1 MREIASRKRALVA
14 VLLAATLSATP
25 APGEDSAPSPPPGDV
40 EHLRTYAAGLLQQ
53 IEQLRAEITRLTRER
68 DEQAKELAQ
77 VRGTLQALRAEEQRR
92 RAKQEESGHGG
103 PKQVAGD
110 AGVTQPAARTS
121 DRDGPDGQTLDE
133 EKRGRQA
140 INTSVPVSQKG
151 IPETYQRIQT
161 LEAELRELRQREETN
176 LASAKDRERA
186 LDEEKRAAQSKLE
199 ALQSVLIDARSATTQ
214 LRAEL
219 DETRQRNGELSREVP
234 ELHGSTKGVEQ
245 PTPGVE
251 AQEDR
256 VQEQAGGKAPDKKP
270 TRATRSPQGKTT
282 LAARGVQVEKLG
294 EGSPNQPTSSESSAP
309 GASIAAVEDPAAA
322 TDLREQLSM
331 EREHRETLE
340 EEVKRLTASGSS
352 DEKFTEVW
360 NALQS
365 ARSEILVLSNQLADE
380 RKSREDLE
388 SALAR
393 TQQDPAGQP
402 NTDLAQRLAQALND
416 RRSEADR
423 LATQLKDA
431 NEIIVRLKGRLE
443 ASGSPEAESST
454 LAELQKDNE
463 TLRHALKA
471 AEDANEALR
480 GKAAMAQRLAEMVY
494 GKGP

>member
-1 MREIASRKRALVA
+1 MREIASRKKTLLA

-25 APGEDSAPSPPPGDV
+25 APGEDPPPSAPGDV
-40 EHLRTYAAGLLQQ
+40 GQLRTDAAGLLQQ

-68 DEQAKELAQ
+68 DEQAKELAEA
-77 VRGTLQALRAEEQRR
+77 RSALQTLRAEQQRR
-92 RAKQEESGHGG
+92 HAKTQESDPGS
-103 PKQVAGD
+103 PKQAASNAV
-110 AGVTQPAARTS
+110 VTQAVSHAS
-121 DRDGPDGQTLDE
+121 DRDRPDGETGAE
-133 EKRGRQA
+133 ENRGRQG
-140 INTSVPVSQKG
+140 NGTNVPAPQQGAAES
-151 IPETYQRIQT
+151 PRRIQT
-161 LEAELRELRQREETN
+161 LEAELRELLQREQTN
-176 LASAKDRERA
+176 VASAKDRERA
-186 LDEEKRAAQSKLE
+186 LDEEKRAVQSKLE
-199 ALQSVLIDARSATTQ
+199 ALESVLIDARSGSTQ

-219 DETRQRNGELSREVP
+219 DETRQRNNELSHEISEFHAATKSVVRPPADAEAREAHI
-234 ELHGSTKGVEQ
+234 E
-245 PTPGVE
+245 PTDV
-251 AQEDR
+251 
-256 VQEQAGGKAPDKKP
+256 KALDKKMIH
-270 TRATRSPQGKTT
+270 ATSSPKGKTT
-282 LAARGVQVEKLG
+282 LAARSVQVEKLG
-294 EGSPNQPTSSESSAP
+294 GGSLNQPTSSEASAAGP
-309 GASIAAVEDPAAA
+309 STAAVEDPAVA

-388 SALAR
+388 IALAR
-393 TQQDPAGQP
+393 TPQDPAGQP

-416 RRSEADR
+416 RRSEADH
-423 LATQLKDA
+423 LAAQLKDA

-454 LAELQKDNE
+454 LGELLKDNE
-463 TLRHALKA
+463 TLRHALKV

-480 GKAAMAQRLAEMVY
+480 EKAAMAQRLAEMVY